1 MFSTFQHTLKAMAD
15 PSAPYFSLP
24 LPEENPYQE
33 LGEDFAQ
40 AQEKPRPPRGEAN
53 LSNLLQSQLQLA
65 EKLQEKI
72 LDGGLTTLPPR
83 ELKEL
88 VNSVSTLLT
97 LAHRTG
103 QADQEIQT
111 YKLYVSVVNDFLRRR
126 SDALGEDL
134 AEELRVVAREYAG
147 APMHL
152 M

>member
-1 MFSTFQHTLKAMAD
+1 MAD
-15 PSAPYFSLP
+15 PSAPFFP
-24 LPEENPYQE
+24 DEFTAEAPFDFPEPVSR
-33 LGEDFAQ
+33 
-40 AQEKPRPPRGEAN
+40 PRAGKGEAN

-111 YKLYVSVVNDFLRRR
+111 YKLYVTVVNDFLRRR
-126 SDALGEDL
+126 SDRLGEDL
-134 AEELRVVAREYAG
+134 AESLREVAREYAG